1 MSIAGM
7 LLVSLVMAQDSGQA
21 KIDEWIRH
29 LGDEEIETREQA
41 QRELLRIG
49 APATASLRKAAD
61 DSDLERATRARTILA
76 RIEGKKSGSGNPPRA
91 SKAATDDEENLLNE
105 EWFWIPTPGKILRI
119 RIRHFGMFGSWF
131 WPLWETGRE
140 VR

>member
-29 LGDEEIETREQA
+29 LGDEEIGARELA
-41 QRELLRIG
+41 QSELLRIG
-49 APATASLRKAAD
+49 TPAAASLRKAAD

-76 RIEGKKSGSGNPPRA
+76 RIEGEKIGSGNPPRA
-91 SKAATDDEENLLNE
+91 STAATDEENLLNE
-105 EWFWIPTPGKILRI
+105 EWFWIPTPGRILRI
-119 RIRHFGMFGSWF
+119 RIRHIGMFGSWF
-131 WPLWETGRE
+131 WPLWEIGRD
-140 VR
+140 VN

>member
-21 KIDEWIRH
+21 KIDEWIRD

-41 QRELLRIG
+41 QSELLRIG
-49 APATASLRKAAD
+49 APAAASLRKAAD
-61 DSDLERATRARTILA
+61 DSDLERAARARTILG
-76 RIEGKKSGSGNPPRA
+76 RIEGKKIGSGSPPRA
-91 SKAATDDEENLLNE
+91 STAATDDEENLLNE
-105 EWFWIPTPGKILRI
+105 EWFWIQTPGRILRI

-131 WPLWETGRE
+131 WPLRETGRE
-140 VR
+140 VS

>member
-1 MSIAGM
+1 MSIAAI
-7 LLVSLVMAQDSGQA
+7 LLVSLVMAQDAGQA

-41 QRELLRIG
+41 QSELQRIG
-49 APATASLRKAAD
+49 APATASLRKAVD

-76 RIEGKKSGSGNPPRA
+76 RIEGKKIGSGNPLKA

-105 EWFWIPTPGKILRI
+105 EWFWIPTPGRILRI

-131 WPLWETGRE
+131 WPLWEIGRE
-140 VR
+140 VS